1 MNFLNVGHVWV
12 QFADRICYEDPRW
25 FTHTTII
32 MVLMV
37 MGAHRFLKVTAP
49 ATLRWIQKRIKGKL
63 GNILLSPA
71 RDGPGPDLCLSGKET
86 DPLTEAKV
94 NSCMASTF
102 LSPAGWGGGTVFV
115 GA

>member
-49 ATLRWIQKRIKGKL
+49 ATLRWI
-63 GNILLSPA
+63 
-71 RDGPGPDLCLSGKET
+71 
-86 DPLTEAKV
+86 
-94 NSCMASTF
+94 
-102 LSPAGWGGGTVFV
+102 
-115 GA
+115 